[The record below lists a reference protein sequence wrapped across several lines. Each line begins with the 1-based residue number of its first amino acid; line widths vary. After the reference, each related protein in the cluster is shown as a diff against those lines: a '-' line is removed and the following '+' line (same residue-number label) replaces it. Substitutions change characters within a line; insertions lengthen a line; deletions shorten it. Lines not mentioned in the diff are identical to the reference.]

1 MKTIKR
7 ELLIVSGIATG
18 LLQMFPIMYS
28 IRGTCDIPA
37 LLETCAWMSPFV
49 WGVLAWAAQGDNV
62 RFRRSI
68 ISVIMMGFG
77 VGVLFGPWS
86 PLLRP
91 LADSYL
97 TFLLFITIST
107 AIAGSITSGKG
118 IVVFL
123 DSMFLSLFGTAPK
136 LFDAIISLNLKET
149 IHALRKLTI
158 EKWGVV
164 FGCFIVFTVLTGICL
179 IVGEFM
185 LGSEDPPKKKPSP
198 PKKRKAKRR
207 RKK

>member
-7 ELLIVSGIATG
+7 ELLISSGIATG

-28 IRGTCDIPA
+28 IRGACDIPA
-37 LLETCAWMSPFV
+37 MLGTCAWMSPFV
-49 WGVLAWAAQGDNV
+49 WGILAWAAQGDNI

-77 VGVLFGPWS
+77 VGVVFGPWS

-91 LADSYL
+91 LSDSYL
-97 TFLLFITIST
+97 TFLMFITIST

-123 DSMFLSLFGTAPK
+123 DSMFLSLFRTAPK
-136 LFDAIISLNLKET
+136 LFDAIVSFNLKEV
-149 IHALRKLTI
+149 IHALRQLTI
-158 EKWGVV
+158 ETWGVV
-164 FGCFIVFTVLTGICL
+164 FGCFILFTVLTGICL

-185 LGSEDPPKKKPSP
+185 LGSKDPPVKKPLTAKS
-198 PKKRKAKRR
+198 RKRR